1 MQATDL
7 LTLSKALAQ
16 HRNWSLS
23 TVSIY
28 AANDGKFFQRI
39 EAGGGCTLRTAHRV
53 VTWFSTNWPD
63 DLAWPRDIPRP
74 PKTKEAA

>member
-7 LTLSKALAQ
+7 LKLSEALTQ

-23 TVSIY
+23 TVGLYS
-28 AANDGKFFQRI
+28 ANDGKFFQRI
-39 EAGGGCTLRTAHRV
+39 ESGGGCTLRTAQRV
-53 VTWFSTNWPD
+53 LAWFSDNWPS

-74 PKTKEAA
+74 PKSKEAA

>member
-7 LTLSKALAQ
+7 LMLSEALAQ

-23 TVSIY
+23 TVGFY

-39 EAGGGCTLRTAHRV
+39 QSGGGCTLRTAHRV
-53 VTWFSTNWPD
+53 TVWFADNWPA

-74 PKTKEAA
+74 PKSKEAA